1 MRAVKKKDP
10 YGRRHARIT
19 ERKKKIRQKQYD
31 APVTKAGEKKV
42 ARLEKRYD
50 RLAGRAR
57 RIREK
62 WHMKLVSTLCV
73 SFALLLAANFVTP
86 VEDNDI
92 CNSGI
97 CVVEFNA
104 SFNSANTV
112 PWIEDLDDCY
122 TNRVDIA
129 ASPDLQKKHKIVVVP
144 TIVVFNEGEE
154 VTRFQANIMMTMDA
168 SQSDVQDAI
177 DDVMLNDF

>member
-1 MRAVKKKDP
+1 
-10 YGRRHARIT
+10 
-19 ERKKKIRQKQYD
+19 
-31 APVTKAGEKKV
+31 
-42 ARLEKRYD
+42 
-50 RLAGRAR
+50 
-57 RIREK
+57 
-62 WHMKLVSTLCV
+62 MKLVSTLCV

-129 ASPDLQKKHKIVVVP
+129 ASPDLQKKHKIV
-144 TIVVFNEGEE
+144 E

-168 SQSDVQDAI
+168 SQRDVQDAI